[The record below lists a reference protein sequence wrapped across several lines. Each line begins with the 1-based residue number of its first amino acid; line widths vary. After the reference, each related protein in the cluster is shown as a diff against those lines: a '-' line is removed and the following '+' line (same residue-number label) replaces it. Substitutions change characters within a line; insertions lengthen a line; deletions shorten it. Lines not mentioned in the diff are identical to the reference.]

1 MNQTATRPAWEAG
14 PPDGFDSPPHDDR
27 PARPAQLP
35 ALPGAVPDGDL
46 PDAISRALVPMQ
58 LGPPD
63 ALPAKP
69 SANVAKRVA
78 AVMAE
83 IERIEKRGHN
93 KHFSFDFATID
104 DIRAAMAALC
114 GKHGLAWRQTEL
126 RIFPLGKML
135 GVTYQFTLLAED
147 EPDHEA
153 FPSTVTV
160 LTAIMTRGGL
170 DEKAFSKARAL
181 AWKDWA
187 KSQFSIPTGEDPEE
201 ADPDASGG
209 APADRNGPPHRANGN
224 GSARRPS
231 GPYGYIAG
239 DGQRHQS
246 DTAEEWM
253 EAWRKRIRAFVMAK
267 RLEDL
272 RTAARAN
279 ADEIKA
285 SGEHGET
292 IRAEIEAALAGP
304 QAGPGDDQTAGTEA
318 AAPAKAEEVGVAPG
332 DVPAVRKANGPEKW
346 TENFIAAVAK
356 CGSLAVLDAL
366 IVREKQSIE
375 TIRAN
380 HGDLNASLTRAVLER
395 RGALEAAAKGQA

>member
-1 MNQTATRPAWEAG
+1 MSAVETRPAWEAG
-14 PPDGFDSPPHDDR
+14 PPDD
-27 PARPAQLP
+27 ARFAPTDAYSPAQERLP
-35 ALPGAVPDGDL
+35 AALPGSVPDAQL

-58 LGPPD
+58 MRAPE

-78 AVMAE
+78 AVMSE
-83 IERIEKRGHN
+83 IQRIEKRGHN
-93 KHFSFDFATID
+93 KHFNFDFATID
-104 DIRAAMAALC
+104 DIRAAMATLC

-126 RIFPLGKML
+126 LIFPLGKLL

-147 EPDHEA
+147 EPEHEA
-153 FPSTVTV
+153 FPTNVTV
-160 LTAIMTRGGL
+160 LTAIQTKAGL

-209 APADRNGPPHRANGN
+209 APTDRDVRQPRQNGG
-224 GSARRPS
+224 RPVS
-231 GPYGYIAG
+231 GYSYKAA

-246 DTAEEWM
+246 DTAEEWI

-272 RTAARAN
+272 RAAARAN
-279 ADEIKA
+279 AEEIRA
-285 SGEHGET
+285 SGEAGAT
-292 IRAEIEAALAGP
+292 IQAEIDAALEGP
-304 QAGPGDDQTAGTEA
+304 QAAPDTGASQPAGGD
-318 AAPAKAEEVGVAPG
+318 AKAGATPEVRPE
-332 DVPAVRKANGPEKW
+332 DVPPVRKANGPEKW
-346 TENFIAAVAK
+346 VENFIAAVAK
-356 CGSLAVLDAL
+356 CDTMAVLDAL

-380 HGDLNASLTRAVLER
+380 HGTLNASLTRAVLDR
-395 RGALEAAAKGQA
+395 RAALEASGKAQA